1 MDRRERSSAD
11 LDLSDN
17 GRLLSLS
24 DGVFAFAMT
33 LLVLGLQI
41 PKSSEVSVAQLPD
54 YVLHQLPGFFVWVLS
69 FMVIGMFWMGHHR
82 LFDALRFH
90 DDRVALLN
98 LLALLAITFIPFPTS
113 LVGDYSAS
121 RFATILYSCSLLV
134 ASGLITL
141 IQLYVWRNRQFLQD
155 QVTPDKL
162 RLGMLRSG
170 AVQAVGL
177 LSIGVALVNPGA
189 ALWCWI
195 LILPAHQLLDRFAS

>member
-1 MDRRERSSAD
+1 
-11 LDLSDN
+11 
-17 GRLLSLS
+17 
-24 DGVFAFAMT
+24 MT

-195 LILPAHQLLDRFAS
+195 SDPAGPPVA